1 MACAQCQKVVS
12 NSDRIFC
19 QGYCG
24 KPFHMICAKVDIP
37 LLDQLGLY
45 ANNVFWMCNCCAELF
60 KNSSFR
66 NMIDN
71 GTSGCSEPKEIVSL
85 KDDIAKLSQ
94 VVEGLAAKVDA
105 KTLAPNKSTAWVNAK
120 RSAME
125 SNTPKRRR
133 GDTGS
138 PISSPT
144 MPTRTCGTKPM
155 SAFDPQTTEAEIAS
169 LVRECL
175 DLGSC
180 TEPKVIKLV
189 PKGKELSAM
198 NFVSFKI
205 GISSKL
211 RCSALSRDSWP
222 ENVIFREFEDRS
234 KNQLRI
240 TRINRILPVEPQPS
254 EGDPVVQM
262 DA

>member
-1 MACAQCQKVVS
+1 
-12 NSDRIFC
+12 
-19 QGYCG
+19 
-24 KPFHMICAKVDIP
+24 
-37 LLDQLGLY
+37 
-45 ANNVFWMCNCCAELF
+45 MCNCCAELF